1 MTSRRNRILV
11 VDDDADIRDA
21 LEQVLLSAGN
31 RVSTAKNGKDAL
43 DLIQTIRPDVILLDL
58 MMPVMDGFRFREA
71 QKQDRA
77 LADIPV
83 VIISAVAAQNAAALG
98 DVAACL
104 AKPFSIDVL
113 LDTISM
119 CQRQESRRD
128 TVAPSGQ

>member
-71 QKQDRA
+71 QKQDRT

-128 TVAPSGQ
+128 AVAPSGQ

>member
-1 MTSRRNRILV
+1 MSRGNRILV
-11 VDDDADIRDA
+11 VDDDADIREA
-21 LEQVLLSAGN
+21 LEQVMLSAGN

-43 DLIQTIRPDVILLDL
+43 DLIHTIRPDVILLDL

-71 QKQDRA
+71 QKQDRT

-104 AKPFSIDVL
+104 SKPFSIDVL

-119 CQRQESRRD
+119 CQRQESSIGD
-128 TVAPSGQ
+128 VAPPGQ

>member
-1 MTSRRNRILV
+1 M

-71 QKQDRA
+71 QKQDRT

-128 TVAPSGQ
+128 AVAPSGQ

>member
-1 MTSRRNRILV
+1 VTSRRNRILV

-71 QKQDRA
+71 QKQDRT

-128 TVAPSGQ
+128 AVAPSGQ

>member
-1 MTSRRNRILV
+1 VTSRRNRILV
-11 VDDDADIRDA
+11 VDDDADIREA

-43 DLIQTIRPDVILLDL
+43 DLIQTNRPDVILLDL

-71 QKQDRA
+71 QKRDRT

-83 VIISAVAAQNAAALG
+83 VVISAVAAQNAAALG

-104 AKPFSIDVL
+104 PKPFSIDVL

-119 CQRQESRRD
+119 CQRQASRRGMVD
-128 TVAPSGQ
+128 PSGR

>member
-1 MTSRRNRILV
+1 VLAADDGSRGFAIAQRRSP
-11 VDDDADIRDA
+11 DAI
-21 LEQVLLSAGN
+21 
-31 RVSTAKNGKDAL
+31 
-43 DLIQTIRPDVILLDL
+43 ILDL

-71 QKQDRA
+71 QKQDRT

-128 TVAPSGQ
+128 AVAPSGQ